1 MVGIMRN
8 ITGKLLAL
16 FLLLPITLFAQ
27 FDVPEN
33 IVQIEPKW
41 AQNGAVTGE
50 SVQLALQVEV
60 EETWHINSNEPLED
74 FLIPTEVSFQTEDGI
89 TTGRVYY
96 PEAHLYNFDFSES
109 EVAVYEGTVNLVTA
123 VSVDQSFTADSL
135 HIVGTLQYQACNNTS
150 CLPPQEK
157 DFTAS
162 IPVFADSAQI
172 EEVNQAAFTGVESDI
187 ESSGLSSGTDAEIS
201 AWMQEKGLFITLLLV
216 FLGGLALNLT
226 PCVYPLIPITVS
238 YFGGQAKGE
247 SLKNT
252 FVLALFYVLGM
263 AITYSLLGTVAAL
276 TGQMIGA
283 ALQNP
288 WVLGFIA
295 IILVA
300 LASSM
305 FGAFEITVPQSL
317 ASIGGKSR
325 QGLFGSLFMGLTV
338 GIIAAPC
345 IGPFV
350 LSLVI
355 FVGDIGN
362 PALGF
367 TMFFVLSLGLGLPYL
382 VLGTFSGL
390 MQKLPKSGQWMVWVR
405 YVFGFILIGMAIYF
419 LEPVMSG
426 TLYRILHGVNAL
438 AGAIYLGAI
447 TWSRSDS
454 RAFKIVKPVIGLLF
468 LAFAIWVVIPSKG
481 PEVEIEWQKYSQEKL
496 DQAASQNRPVII
508 DFYADWCI
516 PCKELD
522 NFTFSN
528 PAVVEEA
535 ERFVTLKA
543 DLTQNNAP
551 EVQQLK
557 QKYDIR
563 GVPSI
568 VFLNE
573 DGREVESLR
582 LTGFESAE
590 QFLERMNEI

>member
-1 MVGIMRN
+1 MRN